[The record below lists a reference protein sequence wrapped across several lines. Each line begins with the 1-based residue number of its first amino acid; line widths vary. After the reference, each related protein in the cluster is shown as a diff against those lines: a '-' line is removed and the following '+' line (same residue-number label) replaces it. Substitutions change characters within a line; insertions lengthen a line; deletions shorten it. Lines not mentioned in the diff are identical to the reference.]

1 MSWNRAENGGPKFRP
16 RKSVQEGKFV
26 KNSVDCSQ
34 SAIFSWDRLDI
45 PRLTVT
51 AILFFKCTEGA
62 GVGNYSS
69 GAGGIGGGGGGEKK
83 RGPGGGGGGGG
94 GGEEIGHFLELHNE
108 VLNTML
114 AGSTTPSL
122 SSPHAVFAQLFSI
135 RFPRYLEAWN
145 RLQGERNIYFHMT
158 VQISNSVKTFQRKDK
173 PSLTCH

>member
-1 MSWNRAENGGPKFRP
+1 MDVIYFLWNIFKKKKHLFMSWNRAENGGPKFRP

-69 GAGGIGGGGGGEKK
+69 GAGGIGGGGGEKN
-83 RGPGGGGGGGG
+83 RGTV
-94 GGEEIGHFLELHNE
+94 ISIFL
-108 VLNTML
+108 
-114 AGSTTPSL
+114 ASSQTTPA
-122 SSPHAVFAQLFSI
+122 P
-135 RFPRYLEAWN
+135 
-145 RLQGERNIYFHMT
+145 
-158 VQISNSVKTFQRKDK
+158 
-173 PSLTCH
+173 

>member
-1 MSWNRAENGGPKFRP
+1 MDVIYFLWNIFKKKKHLFMSWNRAENGGPKFRP

-69 GAGGIGGGGGGEKK
+69 GVGGIGGG
-83 RGPGGGGGGGG
+83 
-94 GGEEIGHFLELHNE
+94 
-108 VLNTML
+108 
-114 AGSTTPSL
+114 A
-122 SSPHAVFAQLFSI
+122 
-135 RFPRYLEAWN
+135 
-145 RLQGERNIYFHMT
+145 
-158 VQISNSVKTFQRKDK
+158 RKIEG
-173 PSLTCH
+173 L